1 MEVIYELTSGYLG
14 SPAKRLKTFVPPG
27 MVKISDP
34 MISKFISKIQVHLN
48 HISDIIV
55 GAQAII
61 SLLKINIGDAP
72 EYHTAIWCAMGDIM
86 KKLVSHGTALENI
99 DLYSI
104 MKEAR
109 DSHLLTMLIKTSVDD
124 SMAQAMPE
132 SAKVGSISANLTQLV
147 TPGAGGRLNSM
158 HHTINMIDK
167 NIGV

>member
-1 MEVIYELTSGYLG
+1 
-14 SPAKRLKTFVPPG
+14 
-27 MVKISDP
+27 
-34 MISKFISKIQVHLN
+34 MISEMWFKCTCILEINF
-48 HISDIIV
+48 DIIV
-55 GAQAII
+55 GDQAII

-86 KKLVSHGTALENI
+86 KKLVSHGTVLENI